1 MRQQAAKGPAQ
12 AMFRRVTALPA
23 WPGLLVPV
31 FLLGA
36 CAAGPDYKQPGLAE
50 LGAPAGWHTTLAHAG
65 RVPEL
70 ARWWTQFDDPLL
82 ADLILVAQQGSP
94 TVEQA
99 QARVRQAAAALD
111 VSAASGFPSL
121 SSSASVTRS
130 NGTGIASTA
139 GASTV
144 QTYATAGLSSSW
156 DLDLFGG
163 NLRSQEAARAR
174 LSASQADWH
183 DSRVALAAE
192 VANTYVARRQCEA
205 LLVQSDIDLASRMET
220 HKLTRNK
227 VSSGFSAPSD
237 ALRTEASVAEGSS
250 AQRNQQGQCARL
262 LNQLTALTGVAQS
275 ALQARLGQGSAI
287 IPLPAAAMTDGIPAA
302 VLSQRPDVASA
313 ERTLAAASADMGV
326 AQANRLPAL
335 SLAGSIGVNNL
346 RAAGA
351 STRYNTWS
359 FGPSLSLPLLDG
371 GSGAAQVR
379 SSQARYEEV
388 LAAYRQKIRQA
399 VQEVEDA
406 LVRVDIAV
414 QRERSAEVAEAQY
427 QKYFDAKQTQFRLGA
442 TSLLDLED
450 ARRVTVASRQSLA
463 AVRLERAQ
471 SWIALYKAVGGGWQ
485 ASGSAPAPSSTSPLQ

>member
-1 MRQQAAKGPAQ
+1 MFKTAA
-12 AMFRRVTALPA
+12 THILPLA
-23 WPGLLVPV
+23 GLVAPV

-36 CAAGPDYKQPGLAE
+36 CAVGPNYQKPGLADV
-50 LGAPAGWHTTLAHAG
+50 GGPAAWHATLPHAG

-70 ARWWTQFDDPLL
+70 AQWWAQFDDPVL
-82 ADLILVAQQGSP
+82 ADFILVAQQGNP
-94 TVEQA
+94 TLEQA

-121 SSSASVTRS
+121 SSSASITRS
-130 NGTGIASTA
+130 NGTGISTA

-144 QTYATAGLSSSW
+144 QTYATGGLSTSW
-156 DLDLFGG
+156 DLDIFGG
-163 NLRSQEAARAR
+163 NQRSREAARAR
-174 LSASQADWH
+174 LAASQADWH
-183 DSRVALAAE
+183 DSRVVLAAE

-220 HKLTRNK
+220 HKLTSNK
-227 VSSGFSAPSD
+227 VRSGFSAPSD

-262 LNQLTALTGVAQS
+262 LNQLAALTGVPHA
-275 ALQARLGQGSAI
+275 ALQTRLSQANAA
-287 IPLPAAAMTDGIPAA
+287 IPLPAAAIVEGIPAA

-313 ERTLAAASADMGV
+313 ERLLAAASADIGV
-326 AQANRLPAL
+326 AAANRLPSL
-335 SLAGSIGVNNL
+335 SLAGSIGVNHL

-351 STRYNTWS
+351 TTRYNTWS
-359 FGPSLSLPLLDG
+359 FGPSLSLPIFDG
-371 GSGAAQVR
+371 GSGAALVR
-379 SSQARYEEV
+379 SSQARYDEV

-427 QKYFDAKQTQFRLGA
+427 QKYFDAKQAQFRLGA

-485 ASGSAPAPSSTSPLQ
+485 PRPSASASSNSPSQ